1 MYDNR
6 PGPDGH
12 DNLNHVTFS
21 ERMWMAII
29 AASTAAVLIFS
40 VYCLSHGIT
49 IIFMHLFY
57 FPIILIAYHYRYNGF
72 LLATLLSLA
81 YVWLVYLFSGGE
93 ADVVIGAWLRFFVFA
108 GVAAVVAYLSEHLSA
123 DRSALKE
130 SERKYRTLF
139 ENMLEGFAYCRM
151 IYDKD
156 GRPADWVYL
165 DVNAAFE
172 RLTGLKGIRGKRVLE
187 VIPAIRT
194 LTPDLF
200 DTYGHVASTGRPETF
215 EIDFKPLKM
224 WLKISVFSP
233 EKGHFVAVFED
244 ISGRKRTAEEHL
256 RLAAIVESS
265 NDAIIGKTL
274 EGIITSWNA
283 GAETLYG
290 YTAGE
295 AIGKPISLLV
305 PHGERDEIP
314 GILKEIRAGEH
325 ISYRETKRRTKDGRI
340 IDVSL
345 TISPIKNDEGQV
357 VGASTITHDITHR
370 KRAAEALAE
379 SEKRYRD
386 MFELNNAV
394 MLIVNPAT
402 GSIVDANSTACRYY
416 GYSPEEFSRLM
427 ITDINIADPSVTKEN
442 MSRAAEDQGRVFNFR
457 HRKKSGEIR
466 NVEVFSAPI
475 TSGGKKLLHS
485 IVQDVTDRQKSEEAL
500 KQVNRKLNLLSSIT
514 RHDINNQLFSIQAFL
529 ELSKESPGDATQIS
543 GYLLKIERAANAI
556 ERQIAFTK
564 EYQDLGVTAPVWQPV
579 AACVTRATAAL
590 PMRDMQTEIRVPDL
604 EVYADPLF
612 EKVFYNL
619 IDNAL
624 RYGGQGMT
632 MIRIFSQESEKMLVI
647 VVGDDGAGIA
657 ADDKRRLFTKGFG
670 HHTGLGLFL
679 SSEILAITGITIT
692 ENGEPGNGAR
702 FEITVPSGAWRHA
715 GQT

>member
-1 MYDNR
+1 
-6 PGPDGH
+6 
-12 DNLNHVTFS
+12 
-21 ERMWMAII
+21 MWMAII